1 MNVSFFQNGN
11 YRPVPK
17 DQVKIDD
24 LQVEVYPDRRRVWVK
39 VQITPFQERPNLL
52 ITLRLESGEII
63 DDASI
68 IETMHFDNEFT
79 IHLRRIQEPAGTYTM
94 TVDLFYE
101 TRNPPQDSKS
111 VTFDIPSED
120 MA

>member
-1 MNVSFFQNGN
+1 MNVNFFSNGN
-11 YRPVPK
+11 YRPLPK
-17 DQVKIDD
+17 DQVTIDD

-39 VQITPFQERPNLL
+39 VKITPFQERPNLL
-52 ITLRLESGEII
+52 IALHRASGELV

-79 IHLRRIQEPAGTYTM
+79 IHLRRIQEPTGSYVM

-101 TRNPPQDSKS
+101 TRNPPQDRKS
-111 VTFDIPSED
+111 VAFEIPPED